1 MNRIRIDS
9 LKIEELNIYSELSE
23 VQLLR
28 YHEPKPG
35 IFIAESPNVIMRAI
49 SAGYEPISFLV
60 QDDLYEK
67 EALPLIEKTA
77 QIFGDEK
84 LRDINVYTAELDV
97 INTLT
102 GFAMTRGIL
111 AAINRKP
118 MEDIDT
124 FIESKKRLAILYD
137 IVNPTNVGA
146 IIRSAAAL
154 GMDGVMLTNDC
165 ADPFYRRAA
174 RVSMGTVFQIPL
186 IKVDITIDK
195 LNESGFTTVAMA
207 LTDDS
212 LSISD
217 KMIKEADKTAIVLGT
232 EGEGL
237 PKEVIDK
244 CAYTAKIPMY
254 HGVDSLNVAAASAVA
269 FYELCN
275 KVNITYE

>member
-1 MNRIRIDS
+1 MTRIEIDS
-9 LKIEELNIYSELSE
+9 LEDEKLNIYSKLSE

-28 YHEPKPG
+28 YNEPKPG

-60 QDDLYEK
+60 QDELYEK
-67 EALPLIEKTA
+67 EALPLIEKIKE
-77 QIFGDEK
+77 IFSPELADK
-84 LRDINVYTAELDV
+84 INVYTAKLSV
-97 INTLT
+97 INRLT
-102 GFAMTRGIL
+102 GFVMTRGIL
-111 AAINRKP
+111 AALKRKP

-124 FIESKKRLAILYD
+124 FIRSKKRIALLYD

-154 GMDGVMLTNDC
+154 GLDGVMLTDDC

-174 RVSMGTVFQIPL
+174 RVSMGCVFQIPL
-186 IKVDITIDK
+186 IKVDITIEK
-195 LNESGFTTVAMA
+195 LNELGFATVAMA
-207 LTDDS
+207 LRDDS
-212 LSISD
+212 LSIAD
-217 KMIKEADKTAIVLGT
+217 KRIKEAQKTAIVLGT

-244 CAYTAKIPMY
+244 CTYTAKIPMY

-269 FYELCN
+269 FYELQRG
-275 KVNITYE
+275 

>member
-1 MNRIRIDS
+1 MIRIEIDS
-9 LKIEELNIYSELSE
+9 LNDEKMDIYSKLSE

-28 YHEPKPG
+28 YNEPKPG
-35 IFIAESPNVIMRAI
+35 IFIAESANVIMRAI

-60 QDDLYEK
+60 QDELYEK
-67 EALPLIEKTA
+67 EALPLIEKTKE
-77 QIFGDEK
+77 IFGEDLTDK
-84 LRDINVYTAELDV
+84 MIVYTAKLSV
-97 INTLT
+97 INRLT

-111 AAINRKP
+111 AALKRKP

-124 FIESKKRLAILYD
+124 FIRSKKRIAILYD

-154 GMDGVMLTNDC
+154 GMDGIMLTSDC

-174 RVSMGTVFQIPL
+174 RVSMGCVFQIPL
-186 IKVDITIDK
+186 IKVDITIEK
-195 LNESGFTTVAMA
+195 LNELGFATVAMA

-212 LSISD
+212 ISILD
-217 KMIKEADKTAIVLGT
+217 KRIKEKERVAIVLGS

-237 PKEVIDK
+237 PKQVIDA
-244 CAYTAKIPMY
+244 CAYTVKIPMY

-269 FYELCN
+269 FYELQRG
-275 KVNITYE
+275 

>member
-1 MNRIRIDS
+1 MNRTDIDS
-9 LKIEELNIYSELSE
+9 FDSEELNIYSKLSE

-28 YHEPKPG
+28 YYEPKPG

-49 SAGYEPISFLV
+49 AAGFEPLSLLV

-67 EALPLIEKTA
+67 EALPITDKISEV
-77 QIFGDEK
+77 FGDKKAKE
-84 LRDINVYTAELDV
+84 INVYTAPLEV
-97 INTLT
+97 INQLT

-111 AAINRKP
+111 AAMRRKP
-118 MEDIDT
+118 MEDTEI
-124 FIESKKRLAILYD
+124 FLQGKKRIAVLYD

-154 GMDGVMLTNDC
+154 GMDGVMLTDDC

-186 IKVDITIDK
+186 IKVDITIKK
-195 LNESGFTTVAMA
+195 LNELGFATVAMA

-212 LSISD
+212 ISVSD
-217 KMIKEADKTAIVLGT
+217 KRLKDAEKVAVVLGS

-237 PKEVIDK
+237 PKQAIDA
-244 CAYTAKIPMY
+244 CTYTAKIPMY

-269 FYELCN
+269 FYELC
-275 KVNITYE
+275 KTII

>member
-1 MNRIRIDS
+1 MNRIDIDS
-9 LKIEELNIYSELSE
+9 FDSEELNIYSKLSE

-28 YHEPKPG
+28 YYEPKPG
-35 IFIAESPNVIMRAI
+35 IFIAESPNVINRAI
-49 SAGYEPISFLV
+49 AAGFEPLSLLV

-67 EALPLIEKTA
+67 ETLPITDKIAEV
-77 QIFGDEK
+77 FGDKKSKE
-84 LRDINVYTAELDV
+84 INVYTAPLEV
-97 INTLT
+97 INQLT

-111 AAINRKP
+111 AAIRRKP
-118 MEDIDT
+118 MEDTEI
-124 FIESKKRLAILYD
+124 FLQGKKRIAVLYD

-154 GMDGVMLTNDC
+154 GMDGVMLTDNC

-186 IKVDITIDK
+186 IKVDITIKK
-195 LNESGFTTVAMA
+195 LNELGFATVAMA

-212 LSISD
+212 ISVSD
-217 KMIKEADKTAIVLGT
+217 KRLKDAEKVAVVLGS

-237 PKEVIDK
+237 PKQAIGA
-244 CAYTAKIPMY
+244 CTYTAKIPMY

-269 FYELCN
+269 FYELC
-275 KVNITYE
+275 KTII

>member
-1 MNRIRIDS
+1 MNRINIDS
-9 LKIEELNIYSELSE
+9 FDSEELNIYSKLSE

-28 YHEPKPG
+28 YYEPKPG

-49 SAGYEPISFLV
+49 AAGFEPLSLLV

-67 EALPLIEKTA
+67 EALPITDKISEV
-77 QIFGDEK
+77 FGDKKSKE
-84 LRDINVYTAELDV
+84 INVYTAPLEV
-97 INTLT
+97 INQLT

-111 AAINRKP
+111 AAMRRKP
-118 MEDIDT
+118 MEDTEI
-124 FIESKKRLAILYD
+124 FLQGKKRIAVLYD

-154 GMDGVMLTNDC
+154 GMDGVMLTDDC

-186 IKVDITIDK
+186 IKVDITIKK
-195 LNESGFTTVAMA
+195 LNELGFATVAMA

-212 LSISD
+212 ISVSD
-217 KMIKEADKTAIVLGT
+217 KRLKDAEKVAVVLGS

-237 PKEVIDK
+237 PKQAIDA
-244 CAYTAKIPMY
+244 CTYTAKIPMY

-269 FYELCN
+269 FYELC
-275 KVNITYE
+275 KTII

>member
-1 MNRIRIDS
+1 MNRINIDS
-9 LKIEELNIYSELSE
+9 FDSEELNIYSKLSE

-28 YHEPKPG
+28 YYEPKPG
-35 IFIAESPNVIMRAI
+35 IFIAESPNVINRAI
-49 SAGYEPISFLV
+49 AAGFEPLSLLV

-67 EALPLIEKTA
+67 ETLPITDKIAEV
-77 QIFGDEK
+77 FGDKKSKE
-84 LRDINVYTAELDV
+84 INVYTAPLEV
-97 INTLT
+97 INQLT

-111 AAINRKP
+111 AAIRRKP
-118 MEDIDT
+118 MEDTEI
-124 FIESKKRLAILYD
+124 FLQGKKRIAVLYD

-154 GMDGVMLTNDC
+154 GMDGVMLTDNC

-186 IKVDITIDK
+186 IKVDITIKK
-195 LNESGFTTVAMA
+195 LNELGFATVAMA

-212 LSISD
+212 ISVSD
-217 KMIKEADKTAIVLGT
+217 KRLKDAEKVAVVLGS

-237 PKEVIDK
+237 PKQAIGA
-244 CAYTAKIPMY
+244 CTYTAKIPMY

-269 FYELCN
+269 FYELC
-275 KVNITYE
+275 KTII

>member
-1 MNRIRIDS
+1 MIRIEIDS
-9 LKIEELNIYSELSE
+9 LNYEKMDIYSKLSE

-28 YHEPKPG
+28 YNEPKPG
-35 IFIAESPNVIMRAI
+35 IFIAESENVIMRAI

-60 QDDLYEK
+60 QDELYEK
-67 EALPLIEKTA
+67 EALPLIEKTKE
-77 QIFGDEK
+77 IFGEDLTDK
-84 LRDINVYTAELDV
+84 MVVYTAKLSV
-97 INTLT
+97 INGLT

-111 AAINRKP
+111 AALKRKP

-124 FIESKKRLAILYD
+124 FIRSKKRIAILYD

-154 GMDGVMLTNDC
+154 GMDGIMLTSDC

-174 RVSMGTVFQIPL
+174 RVSMGCVFQIPL
-186 IKVDITIDK
+186 IKVDITIEK
-195 LNESGFTTVAMA
+195 LNELGFATVAMA

-212 LSISD
+212 ISISD
-217 KMIKEADKTAIVLGT
+217 KRIQEKERIAIVLGS

-237 PKEVIDK
+237 PKQVIDA
-244 CAYTAKIPMY
+244 CTYTVKIPMY

-269 FYELCN
+269 FYELQRG
-275 KVNITYE
+275 

>member
-1 MNRIRIDS
+1 MNRIDIDS
-9 LKIEELNIYSELSE
+9 FDSEELNIYSKLSE

-28 YHEPKPG
+28 YYEPKPG
-35 IFIAESPNVIMRAI
+35 IFIAESPNVIKRAI
-49 SAGYEPISFLV
+49 AAGFEPLSLLV

-67 EALPLIEKTA
+67 ETLPITDKIAEV
-77 QIFGDEK
+77 FGDKKSKE
-84 LRDINVYTAELDV
+84 INVYTAPLEV
-97 INTLT
+97 INQLT

-111 AAINRKP
+111 AAMRRKP
-118 MEDIDT
+118 MEDTEI
-124 FIESKKRLAILYD
+124 FLQGKKRIAVLYD

-154 GMDGVMLTNDC
+154 GMDGVMLTDNC

-186 IKVDITIDK
+186 IKVDITIKK
-195 LNESGFTTVAMA
+195 LNELGFATVAMA

-212 LSISD
+212 ISVSD
-217 KMIKEADKTAIVLGT
+217 KRLKDAEKVAVVLGS

-237 PKEVIDK
+237 PKQAIDA
-244 CAYTAKIPMY
+244 CTYTAKIPMY

-269 FYELCN
+269 FYELC
-275 KVNITYE
+275 KTII